1 MHFECDISSI
11 HFPHPREDFAGKFV
25 GTYAVD
31 TSIHFPHPRED
42 IIFLFSRSGNWLL
55 QSTSLIRGKT
65 THTIHWRAMDTHF
78 NPLPSSEGRP
88 ADCSSGVAANVT
100 SIHFPHPR
108 EDHPGE
114 RQLNLRRILQSTSL
128 IRGKTFYADRSDHA
142 AYTSIHFPHPRED

>member
-42 IIFLFSRSGNWLL
+42 LLADRYTANRKTSIHFPHPREDVIPCNSDII
-55 QSTSLIRGKT
+55 K
-65 THTIHWRAMDTHF
+65 
-78 NPLPSSEGRP
+78 P
-88 ADCSSGVAANVT
+88 T

-108 EDHPGE
+108 EDHRKGNGGNQDENFNPLPSSEG
-114 RQLNLRRILQSTSL
+114 RQSYQYVPSESLYFNPLPSSEGRRV
-128 IRGKTFYADRSDHA
+128 GGV
-142 AYTSIHFPHPRED
+142 